1 MRAFFLN
8 FEDKTPL
15 YIQLY
20 RLIREDIINGDIITG
35 ERLPSLRTMA
45 NKLDVSITTIDLAYN
60 QLLVEGYII
69 SKPQSGFYV
78 ADILS
83 SQGKNFKT
91 YSNTTG
97 FHFDDYTFDTSSY
110 IYDLSSFDFQKWKK
124 TMSRIFSEYPHL
136 LLSESDVQGEIS
148 LRYEIAKYI
157 FSSRGVK
164 ATPEQIVIG
173 AGTQQLT
180 GHLCRILKKMGID
193 YLCTENPGYIPIQNI
208 FRDHGFAI
216 GKIPVNK
223 DGIELGKL
231 PMNIKSAVYVSP
243 SNQFPTGAV
252 MPVAN
257 RYKLIKWAEE
267 NNSIILEDDY
277 DSELRYF
284 GKPVPS
290 LQGLTQGDSVVYLG
304 SFSSTLF
311 PAIKISYMVLPQNM
325 ISIFKEIKDDY
336 TQTCSKTE
344 QLALALFM
352 EDGLYYTNIKKLRKL
367 YSQKLSLTI
376 SALEKYAGDFIKAV
390 NTQSG
395 INLVIKVKSEHD
407 CNTLCLRA
415 QKIGLHVSAA
425 LQEDASKVK
434 TLIFYYNQIPV
445 ESINEYVK
453 KLIETWKE

>member
-8 FEDKTPL
+8 FDDKTPL

-20 RLIREDIINGDIITG
+20 KLIKEDIINGDIVKG
-35 ERLPSLRTMA
+35 EKLPSLRNMA
-45 NKLDVSITTIDLAYN
+45 NSLDVSITTIDLAYN

-78 ADILS
+78 ADILGSQAKDPNTS
-83 SQGKNFKT
+83 SEAI
-91 YSNTTG
+91 S
-97 FHFDDYTFDTSSY
+97 FHFDDYTFDNSSY

-124 TMSRIFSEYPHL
+124 TTSRVFSEYPHL
-136 LLSESDVQGEIS
+136 LLSESDVQGEMP

-164 ATPEQIVIG
+164 ASPEQIVIG

-193 YLCTENPGYIPIQNI
+193 YLCTEDPGYIPIQNI

-223 DGIELGKL
+223 DGIQLDKL
-231 PMNIKSAVYVSP
+231 PINIKSAVYVSP

-257 RYKLIKWAEE
+257 RYKLIKWAED

-284 GKPVPS
+284 GKPVPA
-290 LQGLTQGDSVVYLG
+290 LQGLTRGNSVVYLG

-311 PAIKISYMVLPQNM
+311 PAIKISYMVLPQDM
-325 ISIFKEIKDDY
+325 INIFKEIKNDY

-367 YSQKLSLTI
+367 YSQKLSLTM
-376 SALEKYAGDFIKAV
+376 SALQKYAAGFIEAI

-395 INLVIKVKSEHD
+395 INLVIRVNSPYD
-407 CNTLCLRA
+407 SNTLCA
-415 QKIGLHVSAA
+415 KAKEIGLHVST
-425 LQEDASKVK
+425 ASPKDSGEIK
-434 TLIFYYNQIPV
+434 TLIFYYNQIPI
-445 ESINEYVK
+445 EHINEYVE
-453 KLIETWKE
+453 KLSNVWKQ